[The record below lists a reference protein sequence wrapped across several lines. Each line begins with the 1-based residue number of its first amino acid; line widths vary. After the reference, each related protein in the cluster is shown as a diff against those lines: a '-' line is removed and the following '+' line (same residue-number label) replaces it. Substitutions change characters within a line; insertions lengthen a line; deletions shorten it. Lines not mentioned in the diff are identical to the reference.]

1 MYAGSIIPYPI
12 EFDYSARTDRTSNEK
27 HSLFLAK
34 KFYKQLL
41 SGVVIYNASEWA
53 HEHQSKHQLL
63 EIEKP
68 FPKDNDDI
76 AKFHKD
82 MAEDTDENY
91 IKYIQKLKQQGY
103 EAVIWLKLQSDWQN
117 VINACKSECKVKG
130 RVKYLDR
137 YYKRGT
143 FQFTVTYRKASHY
156 FTGESLKKFDQIVS
170 NLLIKQQKYALEN
183 LKTK

>member
-1 MYAGSIIPYPI
+1 MKKFVCLCFISLLSCYSTVMYAGSIIPYPI

-68 FPKDNDDI
+68 FPKDN
-76 AKFHKD
+76 
-82 MAEDTDENY
+82 
-91 IKYIQKLKQQGY
+91 KLKCECGF
-103 EAVIWLKLQSDWQN
+103 EIDLSGMRN
-117 VINACKSECKVKG
+117 EIEIKSGKKV
-130 RVKYLDR
+130 L
-137 YYKRGT
+137 
-143 FQFTVTYRKASHY
+143 
-156 FTGESLKKFDQIVS
+156 
-170 NLLIKQQKYALEN
+170 N
-183 LKTK
+183 